1 MPTSFSRILDEADL
15 AEIRNQYLAA
25 LEALEAL
32 EAEENADGPEAGEAE
47 ADTLEADN
55 NAGA

>member
-25 LEALEAL
+25 LEALEA
-32 EAEENADGPEAGEAE
+32 EENAGGPEAGEAE
-47 ADTLEADN
+47 ADTVEADN
-55 NAGA
+55 NADA